1 MPDDASGVATLTIPE
16 SPAKA
21 NMLALLDDMRAGVEA
36 GEIIAIM
43 VTAVGSEMKFANYSC
58 GALPA
63 TSRIGFLMCH
73 ADDLIRS
80 MKE

>member
-1 MPDDASGVATLTIPE
+1 MPDASGVARLAVPE
-16 SPAKA
+16 SPAKSD
-21 NMLALLDDMRAGVEA
+21 MLELLDHIRAGVEC
-36 GEIIAIM
+36 GEIIGVM
-43 VTAVGSEMKFANYSC
+43 VTAVGTEMKFANYSC

-73 ADDLIRS
+73 VDDLIRS

>member
-1 MPDDASGVATLTIPE
+1 MIRVSPNSPETVAAACLSRSLNKFTRR
-16 SPAKA
+16 
-21 NMLALLDDMRAGVEA
+21 ALGPRR
-36 GEIIAIM
+36 
-43 VTAVGSEMKFANYSC
+43 VGSEMKFANYSC